1 MVIYRV
7 RPGDSIYQISRLY
20 GIPEQKIIEDNQ
32 IQNLQQLV
40 VGQALVLMTDKVTH
54 TVGSGQSIYSIA
66 GMYEV
71 PADQLIRANPQI
83 TDPAR
88 IQPGQ
93 ELIIPVTS
101 QKLGALLVNGYAF
114 PAIPRNTL
122 ERTLPNLSFVSIFS
136 YMAGPD
142 GSLAPIQD
150 GPVAAAARA
159 NRTAPMMVVTNM
171 RPEGG
176 FSSEVA
182 DAILSSP
189 ETQDILLNN
198 IIPILKQKN
207 YYGLNIDFEY
217 IYSRDR
223 ENYNRF
229 LKKTT
234 ETLHPLGYL
243 VVTSLAPKT
252 SASQPG
258 LLYEAHEYPVH
269 GELADYVVLM
279 TYEWGYT
286 YGPARPVAPLNLVE
300 QVIRYAVSAMPANKI
315 LMGIPNYGYD
325 WTLPFVRGS
334 SARSLTNPGA
344 VELAS
349 QVGARIL
356 FDEEAQSP
364 HFSYFSADG
373 KKHTVW
379 FEDARSIRAKL
390 ELAHRYGLAGV
401 SYWTVNSYF
410 SQNWLVLS
418 SLFDVTKLL

>member
-7 RPGDSIYQISRLY
+7 RPGDNIYRLSRLY
-20 GIPEQKIIEDNQ
+20 GIPEQQIMEDNQ
-32 IQNLQQLV
+32 IRDPQQLV
-40 VGQALVLMTDKVTH
+40 VGQALVLMTDSVKH
-54 TVGSGQSIYSIA
+54 TVGSGQSLYSIA
-66 GMYEV
+66 ALYGISV
-71 PADQLIRANPQI
+71 DQLLEANPQI
-83 TDPAR
+83 TDPSR
-88 IQPGQ
+88 IQAGQ
-93 ELIIPVTS
+93 VLTIPVTS
-101 QKLGALLVNGYAF
+101 QKLGSILVNGYVY
-114 PAIPRNTL
+114 PSVNRNTL
-122 ERTLPNLSFVSIFS
+122 NRTLPYLSFVSIFS
-136 YMAGPD
+136 YMAGAD
-142 GSLAPIQD
+142 GALAPIED
-150 GPVAAAARA
+150 EAVITAARA
-159 NRTAPMMVVTNM
+159 QNTAPLMVVTNM

-182 DAILSSP
+182 NAVLSGQQV
-189 ETQDILLNN
+189 QDTLLEN
-198 IIPILKQKN
+198 ITATMKQKN

-217 IYSRDR
+217 IYPRDR
-223 ENYNRF
+223 ENYNNF
-229 LKKTT
+229 LRKVVARM
-234 ETLHPLGYL
+234 HSLGYI
-243 VVTSLAPKT
+243 VTTSLAPKT
-252 SASQPG
+252 SAGQQG
-258 LLYEAHEYPVH
+258 LLYEAHDYPAH
-269 GELADYVVLM
+269 GEAVDYVILM

-300 QVIRYAVSAMPANKI
+300 EVIRYAVTVIPPNKI

-344 VELAS
+344 VELAA

-364 HFSYFSADG
+364 HFDYFSSDG

-401 SYWTVNSYF
+401 SYWTANSYF

-418 SLFDVTKLL
+418 SLFDVKKVL